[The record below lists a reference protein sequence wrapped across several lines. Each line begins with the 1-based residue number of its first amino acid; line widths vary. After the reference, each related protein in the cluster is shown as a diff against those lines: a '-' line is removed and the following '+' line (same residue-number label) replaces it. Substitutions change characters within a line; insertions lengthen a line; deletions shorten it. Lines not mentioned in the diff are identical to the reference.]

1 MSLGSSRLGPRADS
15 LISVVQARRDQNRIA
30 QREFRMRKQQHIR
43 DLEARVAILSGDRDE
58 RQEVMSLLIRNL
70 MNENAQLR
78 KMVKNLAGFIGEGL
92 ATCLPRLGLTQESM
106 DAFVNRAETEAAHE
120 AYEALMAVKKKEELK
135 GGASSAASASSGNAN
150 NKKGSSY
157 EQLFGP
163 IGGNDTPPESL
174 AGGSKRKASDLVD
187 EDEDDGFEDG
197 DGDDDVGDGEFDH
210 NSSRARASSSSHH
223 DGLHNANPQTSMI
236 MSRSPS
242 INFGTNATTQS
253 TRRGPTSAPS
263 SMRTAPVSTTH
274 GVPLHTLD
282 RLDSPTVGD
291 PGPVDFSFSPYYNH
305 PSSSAGGEGVTPGGL
320 NRAMGNNGGDG
331 IPLQYLASTLHEL
344 RDPLASPENAMNAGP
359 LPQYGYQPQQ
369 QQQQQRSINLGGPPQ
384 QTQYVPAPPTSLTTT
399 NGSSAARPEQGEA
412 ARETFD
418 REFDRV
424 ISTSMGR
431 KQESFQLISYHLNK

>member
-1 MSLGSSRLGPRADS
+1 MARK
-15 LISVVQARRDQNRIA
+15 LILEPFFSVVQARRDQNRIA

-120 AYEALMAVKKKEELK
+120 AYEALKAAKKQEEQ
-135 GGASSAASASSGNAN
+135 GGGTAAASLNSNNA
-150 NKKGSSY
+150 KKGSY

-163 IGGNDTPPESL
+163 LGNTDTPNEGPS
-174 AGGSKRKASDLVD
+174 GGSKRKASYIG
-187 EDEDDGFEDG
+187 DEDDDEGYEDG
-197 DGDDDVGDGEFDH
+197 DGDEDTLDRDDERDS
-210 NSSRARASSSSHH
+210 NPARASSATHRDPVSATTAVGASTI
-223 DGLHNANPQTSMI
+223 A

-242 INFGTNATTQS
+242 VSYGPNAAGPS
-253 TRRGPTSAPS
+253 SRRGPTNLPS
-263 SMRTAPVSTTH
+263 SMRTAPVSNIH

-282 RLDSPTVGD
+282 RLDSPTIAGDGVG
-291 PGPVDFSFSPYYNH
+291 DFSFSPYYNP
-305 PSSSAGGEGVTPGGL
+305 PSSSAPGDGPTPGAL
-320 NRAMGNNGGDG
+320 NRGISNNGEG
-331 IPLQYLASTLHEL
+331 IPLQYLSSTLHEM
-344 RDPLASPENAMNAGP
+344 RDPLASPETALNGNQ
-359 LPQYGYQPQQ
+359 LPSYAYQE
-369 QQQQQRSINLGGPPQ
+369 QQQQRGMNLPMPPQ
-384 QTQYVPAPPTSLTTT
+384 LPQYVSQPSASLTTT
-399 NGSSAARPEQGEA
+399 NGSAPGQPEQSEA

-418 REFDRV
+418 REFERV
-424 ISTSMGR
+424 ISGTMGR

>member
-1 MSLGSSRLGPRADS
+1 
-15 LISVVQARRDQNRIA
+15 
-30 QREFRMRKQQHIR
+30 MRKQQHIR

-120 AYEALMAVKKKEELK
+120 AYEALMTVKKKEELK
-135 GGASSAASASSGNAN
+135 GAASTASTSSGN

-174 AGGSKRKASDLVD
+174 AGESKRKASDLA
-187 EDEDDGFEDG
+187 DEDDDEGYEDG
-197 DGDDDVGDGEFDH
+197 EGDEDLGEGDSEQH
-210 NSSRARASSSSHH
+210 NGGARASSSSHQE
-223 DGLHNANPQTSMI
+223 DTVNPGAPSTMGI
-236 MSRSPS
+236 SRSPS
-242 INFGTNATTQS
+242 LNFGTNGAAQS
-253 TRRGPTSAPS
+253 SRRGPTTAPS

-291 PGPVDFSFSPYYNH
+291 AVDFSFSPYYNH
-305 PSSSAGGEGVTPGGL
+305 PSSTAGGESVTPGGL
-320 NRAMGNNGGDG
+320 NHAMATNADG
-331 IPLQYLASTLHEL
+331 IPLQYLSSTLHEL
-344 RDPLASPENAMNAGP
+344 RDPLASPETNMAANQ
-359 LPQYGYQPQQ
+359 LPQYGYPSQQQ
-369 QQQQQRSINLGGPPQ
+369 QQQQQRGMNLGAPPQ
-384 QTQYVPAPPTSLTTT
+384 QPQYVPPPPPPPLTTS
-399 NGSSAARPEQGEA
+399 NGSSAMRPDQGEA

>member
-1 MSLGSSRLGPRADS
+1 
-15 LISVVQARRDQNRIA
+15 
-30 QREFRMRKQQHIR
+30 MRKQQHIR

-120 AYEALMAVKKKEELK
+120 AYEALMAVKKKEEFK
-135 GGASSAASASSGNAN
+135 NAASAASASGGN

-163 IGGNDTPPESL
+163 IGSNDTPPESL
-174 AGGSKRKASDLVD
+174 AGSSKRKASDIG
-187 EDEDDGFEDG
+187 DEDDDDGYEDG
-197 DGDDDVGDGEFDH
+197 EGDDDLGEGDSEH
-210 NSSRARASSSSHH
+210 NNSGPRPSSASRPEGHV
-223 DGLHNANPQTSMI
+223 NPSAPGSNV

-242 INFGTNATTQS
+242 LNFGTNGAPHS
-253 TRRGPTSAPS
+253 NRRGPTSAPPS
-263 SMRTAPVSTTH
+263 VRTAPVSTTH

-282 RLDSPTVGD
+282 RLDSPSIGD
-291 PGPVDFSFSPYYNH
+291 TGAVDFSFSPYYNQ
-305 PSSSAGGEGVTPGGL
+305 PSSSAGGEGITPGGL
-320 NRAMGNNGGDG
+320 SQAMGANTDG
-331 IPLQYLASTLHEL
+331 IPLQYLSSTLHEL
-344 RDPLASPENAMNAGP
+344 RDPLASPETSMTGNQ
-359 LPQYGYQPQQ
+359 LPQYGYQPQLQHQ
-369 QQQQQRSINLGGPPQ
+369 QQPQQRGMNLGGPSQ
-384 QTQYVPAPPTSLTTT
+384 QTQYVPPPMATLTTS
-399 NGSSAARPEQGEA
+399 NGPSAIRPEQGEA